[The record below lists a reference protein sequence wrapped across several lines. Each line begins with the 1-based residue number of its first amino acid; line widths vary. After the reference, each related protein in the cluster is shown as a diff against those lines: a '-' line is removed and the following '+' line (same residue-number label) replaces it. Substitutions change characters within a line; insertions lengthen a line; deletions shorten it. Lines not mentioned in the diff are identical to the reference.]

1 MADSEVADVPRPGAF
16 SLSWSG
22 GLEYGSRD
30 MVFDGERKFY
40 FAKGDTINS
49 DKHTGIGV
57 FALSLQNADLEE
69 LKVVAQQL
77 CDKDIQSGGPETV
90 DPSST
95 FGVVCIDNEGKAVRR
110 SGSTRLI
117 PERLNRAIF
126 DVPFN
131 LAERAWNEGSRI
143 IKLDFETVAV
153 EREGNNYVV
162 VVQFINSG
170 SRWIKFKTPDQWEGT
185 IAGGRLGVGATDV
198 FDRNGG
204 KKEVNGSWAFGLGG
218 KKLINR
224 NEFADGLVFL
234 GAGERKI
241 LKFEVNPGKKAF
253 KGSYELS
260 GIAFMKIEY
269 EGYGWGLATNV
280 DFRPIRT
287 RITFDHDYPSTPQE
301 RERWEKTHRE
311 NMSQWPVKPG
321 ATFAEDGLYRA
332 IRTNG
337 GYRGLLLKPFKAGD
351 IATTEPVTM
360 PMDSH
365 HADDYIEGPVQW
377 QWEASAPT
385 PVKQWS
391 PDLIDGTQHDCEPGA
406 PCPRTGRWVPR
417 VMSGVDYASME
428 YEYRPAGIVT
438 RRRGDPMPPIRGRH
452 ARWEWIGSAA

>member
-1 MADSEVADVPRPGAF
+1 MADSEVTDVPHPGEF

-30 MVFDGERKFY
+30 MVFDGESKFY

-57 FALSLQNADLEE
+57 FALSLKNADLEE

-117 PERLNRAIF
+117 PERFNRVIF
-126 DVPFN
+126 DVPYE
-131 LAERAWNEGSRI
+131 LAERAWNEGSKI
-143 IKLDFETVAV
+143 IKLDFETVSIV
-153 EREGNNYVV
+153 RKDTHYIVSV
-162 VVQFINSG
+162 RFINSG
-170 SRWIKFKTPDQWEGT
+170 NRWIRFKTPDQWSGGP
-185 IAGGRLGVGATDV
+185 AGGELGVAPFSKLGQMDPR
-198 FDRNGG
+198 DDWG
-204 KKEVNGSWAFGLGG
+204 FGLSGA
-218 KKLINR
+218 KLINR
-224 NEFADGLVFL
+224 SEFPDGFITLNP
-234 GAGERKI
+234 GETRL
-241 LKFEVNPGKKAF
+241 LKFEALPDNKISRGEY
-253 KGSYELS
+253 SMS
-260 GIAFMKIEY
+260 GAAFMRIEY

-332 IRTNG
+332 IRTSG

-351 IATTEPVTM
+351 VATTEPVTM
-360 PMDSH
+360 PMESPY
-365 HADDYIEGPVQW
+365 ADDYIQGPVQW
-377 QWEASAPT
+377 LWEASAPT

-391 PDLIDGTQHDCEPGA
+391 LDLIDGTQHDCEPGA
-406 PCPRTGRWVPR
+406 VCPRNGRWVPR
-417 VMSGVDYASME
+417 VMSGVDYVSME
-428 YEYRPAGIVT
+428 YEYRPAGIAT
-438 RRRGDPMPPIRGRH
+438 LRRGDPMPPIRGRH
-452 ARWEWIGSAA
+452 AAWEWVGSAT